1 MKFYY
6 DIIPHNQT
14 SIYETIEA
22 IEEATQK
29 IRLVNPDCQ
38 IDHIGGFLPLG
49 IVRLSNYDI
58 EKINKLNLPMAKLVK
73 CEGQQ

>member
-1 MKFYY
+1 MNYY
-6 DIIPHNQT
+6 DIIPHSST

-29 IRLVNPDCQ
+29 IRLVTPNCQ

-49 IVRLSNYDI
+49 VVRLSDYDI
-58 EKINKLNLPMAKLVK
+58 EKINLPMAKLVK

>member
-1 MKFYY
+1 MIYYY
-6 DIIPHNQT
+6 DIIPYSAT
-14 SIYETIEA
+14 SIYETTEA

-29 IRLVNPDCQ
+29 IRLVNPNCQ

-49 IVRLSNYDI
+49 IVRLSENDVK
-58 EKINKLNLPMAKLVK
+58 KINLPMAKLVK